1 MQPAESQTSDHRR
14 AHTIKLTHA
23 MESYASSSEC
33 RRATLLAYL
42 GESDTV
48 ETQIRCC
55 DICTAASEEEPE
67 IDVSSHI
74 LPKCDYL
81 T

>member
-1 MQPAESQTSDHRR
+1 MQPAENQTSDHRR

-23 MESYASSSEC
+23 MESYASSNEC

-42 GESDTV
+42 GESDKV

-55 DICTAASEEEPE
+55 DICTAASEEEPD
-67 IDVSSHI
+67 IDVSHI
-74 LPKCDYL
+74 LPKRDYR